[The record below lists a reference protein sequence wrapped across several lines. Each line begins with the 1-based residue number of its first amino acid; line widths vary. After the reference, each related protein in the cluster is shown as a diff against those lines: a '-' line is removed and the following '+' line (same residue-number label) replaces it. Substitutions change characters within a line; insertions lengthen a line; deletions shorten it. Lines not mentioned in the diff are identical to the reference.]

1 MKCNNLF
8 LQFLAKEVKFL
19 DDSDL
24 YDMYKTY
31 MKRKVKAF
39 EENKPLDY
47 TKFIE
52 ITDVLKQEI
61 LRRCCYR

>member
-8 LQFLAKEVKFL
+8 LQFLAEEVKFL

-61 LRRCCYR
+61 LRRCC